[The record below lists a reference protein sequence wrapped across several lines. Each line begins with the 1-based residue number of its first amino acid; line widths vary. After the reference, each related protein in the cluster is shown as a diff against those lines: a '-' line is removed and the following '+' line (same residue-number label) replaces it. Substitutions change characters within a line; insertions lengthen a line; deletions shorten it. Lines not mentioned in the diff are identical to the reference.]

1 MDQHRIR
8 ATTLGDL
15 LLSAADRVPDRDLLI
30 FPERRVTYRQMV
42 QAAYRRAAALQ
53 RLGVGQGDH
62 VGILM
67 PNCIEYIEV
76 LFGAVLLGA
85 IAVPMNARYKPSEL
99 AYVVENA
106 DLKVIVTND
115 LISEYANFA
124 QLLADTRQTGEDD
137 NEEPVGS
144 GSGGRS
150 TGSVRCAQEVLRTH
164 RQGTR
169 SRASAHRDGSVE
181 RQARSRY
188 FRSRRV
194 RRAGGV

>member
-124 QLLADTRQTGEDD
+124 QLLADALPGLAGSDTPEALAVQEAPLLRAVVLMGASTAPGFVSNARFDELAGESF
-137 NEEPVGS
+137 VTMTL
-144 GSGGRS
+144 RS
-150 TGSVRCAQEVLRTH
+150 AFSTT
-164 RQGTR
+164 
-169 SRASAHRDGSVE
+169 
-181 RQARSRY
+181 
-188 FRSRRV
+188 
-194 RRAGGV
+194 